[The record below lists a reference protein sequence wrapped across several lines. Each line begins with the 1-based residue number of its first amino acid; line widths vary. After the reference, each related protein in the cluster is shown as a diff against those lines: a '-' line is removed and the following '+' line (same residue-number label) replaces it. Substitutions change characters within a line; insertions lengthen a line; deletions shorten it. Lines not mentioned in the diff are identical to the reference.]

1 MGSHLWVAVL
11 HQRVWK
17 GRRHVGES
25 CWNRETNRDLEG
37 STFEYY
43 TWDEK
48 SCMSGFFVLFWNLFF
63 CPCLVDKKKKQKKT
77 KEIKAKLK
85 SQKQEFLLL
94 LALSVF
100 DGHLVT
106 VDHVKSSV
114 SVPHRFGLPAAVVVN
129 NPGARGRTGAVV
141 SAAALGIHEERC
153 SSFRDHLACLAPAT
167 SFELSKK
174 KKKTNRP
181 KQWQSNNNSKCDLP
195 LLFPT

>member
-1 MGSHLWVAVL
+1 MYVRFFLFYF
-11 HQRVWK
+11 
-17 GRRHVGES
+17 
-25 CWNRETNRDLEG
+25 ETF
-37 STFEYY
+37 S
-43 TWDEK
+43 
-48 SCMSGFFVLFWNLFF
+48 FVLASLI
-63 CPCLVDKKKKQKKT
+63 KKKQKKT

-94 LALSVF
+94 LALSVL

-153 SSFRDHLACLAPAT
+153 SSLRDHLACLAPAT
-167 SFELSKK
+167 SFERIADVGS
-174 KKKTNRP
+174 
-181 KQWQSNNNSKCDLP
+181 
-195 LLFPT
+195 